1 MEHVILVIHLILA
14 LSLIGL
20 ILLQRSEGGGLGIGG
35 GGGGMGSLAGAG
47 ATANA
52 LTRATAICATCFF
65 VTSLTLAVLA
75 GTHHGQGSMLDSLDN
90 NPPAVTGDA
99 APNADG
105 TKPSTTPSDKAA
117 DKAAE
122 KIDSG
127 AAKSDKDL
135 PKAPD
140 EPEPQTG
147 APSAPI
153 SQ

>member
-14 LSLIGL
+14 LALIGL

-65 VTSLTLAVLA
+65 FTSLVLAVLA

-90 NPPAVTGDA
+90 PPAVNGEII
-99 APNADG
+99 PNADG

-135 PKAPD
+135 PKAQG
-140 EPEPQTG
+140 EPEPQSG